1 MGKHNDDDQ
10 YVWESSAGGSF
21 TMRNDDGPSIGR
33 GTKIEL
39 FLKEDQAEYLE
50 SKKLSRS
57 TLNSLATQSSSMSK
71 RNVKLKPKNPK
82 SRTKRKTLTSQR
94 SKKSMK
100 TQKRVTVTRRKN
112 RRKNTPNSKSS
123 TRPNQSG
130 LVTQMTFPMRNM
142 PNSTNP

>member
-1 MGKHNDDDQ
+1 MGIDEDAEK
-10 YVWESSAGGSF
+10 A
-21 TMRNDDGPSIGR
+21 DGE
-33 GTKIEL
+33 K
-39 FLKEDQAEYLE
+39 KEKQKEKYTNTSKKRK

-57 TLNSLATQSSSMSK
+57 TLNSLAIQSSSTLK

-82 SRTKRKTLTSQR
+82 SRMMRKILTSQR
-94 SKKSMK
+94 LKKSMK
-100 TQKRVTVTRRKN
+100 TQKRLTVKRKRN

-142 PNSTNP
+142 PNFTNP